1 MRNIPYT
8 LVPLIIFNIVM
19 LAAWQGIWTD
29 PIFTLPLFSG
39 EEWTMTVGDLMV
51 VIGLLSLLGEVFR
64 SATMART
71 AVTNHLISIIVLII
85 FVIEFVVAPGAGNST
100 FFILTIIALID
111 VLAGVVIT
119 IRLASR
125 DFTVDDVHDP
135 RIPH

>member
-19 LAAWQGIWTD
+19 LAAWDGIWTD
-29 PIFTLPLFSG
+29 PVFTLPLFSG
-39 EEWTMTVGDLMV
+39 VDWTMTVGDLMV
-51 VIGLLSLLGEVFR
+51 VVGLLSLLGEVFR

-85 FVIEFVVAPGAGNST
+85 FVIEFVVVAGAGNST

-125 DFTVDDVHDP
+125 DFTVDDINDP
-135 RIPH
+135 RLPH